1 MYVDAP
7 INYIVPS
14 KVTSTAVPALPV
26 NTGRPVKRTSSYLLT
41 RSLLPAPE
49 SYGNVLTVVCSF
61 RIIENVLFLKIRGLG
76 NGMLLCIREELI
88 APYCAVWDNYC
99 VTDASSRAS
108 NFTVVVVCSCRI
120 IFDISSYRKGY
131 RCNSS
136 CNNSRS
142 HYDSRY
148 DDRCG

>member
-26 NTGRPVKRTSSYLLT
+26 NTGRPVKRRSSYLLT

-108 NFTVVVVCSCRI
+108 NFTV
-120 IFDISSYRKGY
+120 SYRKGY

-136 CNNSRS
+136 CNNSSR